1 VHHKILFI
9 FSPFVPEV
17 HGQNK
22 EITVNLASA
31 KTQISLLPT
40 QARSGYMFFISFP
53 LSSRTINRIQGG
65 GVTGRRSY
73 CSLGGETKGSKGTHL
88 ITETC
93 QKRVSNCQNSM
104 AEGQFTAH
112 ASSNRLLPN
121 YQLISTAWHV
131 WEGRLRFTISEGR
144 MVAGRI

>member
-1 VHHKILFI
+1 MHHKILFI

-31 KTQISLLPT
+31 KTQISPLPT

-65 GVTGRRSY
+65 GVMGRRSY
-73 CSLGGETKGSKGTHL
+73 CSLGGRQRDQRERTHL

-104 AEGQFTAH
+104 AEWAIYRTCELEPAVAQLPAHKYCLACLGGQTAVH
-112 ASSNRLLPN
+112 D
-121 YQLISTAWHV
+121 
-131 WEGRLRFTISEGR
+131 F
-144 MVAGRI
+144 